1 MNPSLRDYCEV
12 CKAETERC
20 RYFPVAGV
28 GNTASVWHVTGRT
41 HGIQVSRA
49 ATLNTASN
57 ATAITVSRLVDK
69 REQFF
74 GNPLRD
80 VLTLWAL
87 YQRDNS
93 SRGLVAG
100 LVAERGPVRSN
111 SGRCR
116 DYWAHL

>member
-1 MNPSLRDYCEV
+1 M
-12 CKAETERC
+12 
-20 RYFPVAGV
+20 
-28 GNTASVWHVTGRT
+28 ASVWLVTGRT

-80 VLTLWAL
+80 VLTLWPCTSVTTVREGSW
-87 YQRDNS
+87 QDS
-93 SRGLVAG
+93 SRSA
-100 LVAERGPVRSN
+100 VR
-111 SGRCR
+111 
-116 DYWAHL
+116 